1 MGYIIVWRST
11 LKEPH
16 VDTTDHNFLEVY
28 SSYDAADE
36 AAKLTL
42 DTRDRWYCE
51 YAIYEEV
58 TS

>member
-16 VDTTDHNFLEVY
+16 TQTNDHDFLETY
-28 SSYDAADE
+28 SSYEKAKE
-36 AAKLTL
+36 AAEKI
-42 DTRDRWYCE
+42 RDPNDKWYCE